1 MKLKALFY
9 PKVMFIENALKI
21 YVIES
26 TLKNAKSENLVLF
39 FHVQIRMLNCI
50 HRRHCT
56 SQVILYQNNIIMCN
70 RISKIFKLIYNI
82 FCYFPIC
89 IKIYKFDHMV
99 YYSYELRWAS
109 SDNTLKELD
118 ASGSFFIA
126 LSIIF

>member
-1 MKLKALFY
+1 MLSIYQLMKYLRNTHHINVKSSQTQAFRNMGYYHGFKGYRFIRVPSQRISFTSLDEIIALNKFDMKLKALFY

-56 SQVILYQNNIIMCN
+56 SQVILMQMG
-70 RISKIFKLIYNI
+70 K
-82 FCYFPIC
+82 
-89 IKIYKFDHMV
+89 
-99 YYSYELRWAS
+99 
-109 SDNTLKELD
+109 
-118 ASGSFFIA
+118 
-126 LSIIF
+126 